1 MAPPLTGF
9 RRRTVYQ
16 VSRGHMPLADVAAP
30 ARRLARVPGSAIT
43 ALHIADPPE
52 RWSALGFAVAPDGT
66 CQVGEV
72 TLRLGCD
79 GDGGIVGWTLSGSGA
94 GEIDGVRTDRG
105 GPSSSQPAT
114 VHPNTAVAV
123 DHVVMATP
131 DLARTLAALAQAGMA
146 LRRERD
152 AGSSRRP
159 LRQAFFRH
167 GQAILEVVGPPQP
180 DGEGPARL
188 WGVTIVVDDLDAPAR
203 LLGDRIGPAHAAVQ
217 DGRRIATVR
226 QSAGLSV
233 PLALMTPA
241 A

>member
-1 MAPPLTGF
+1 M
-9 RRRTVYQ
+9 
-16 VSRGHMPLADVAAP
+16 
-30 ARRLARVPGSAIT
+30 RRLAGVAGPAIT

-52 RWSALGFAVAPDGT
+52 RWAALGFEVTPEGT
-66 CQVGEV
+66 SQVGEV
-72 TLRLGCD
+72 TLRLGCP
-79 GDGGIVGWTLSGSGA
+79 GDRGIVGWTLSTPGA
-94 GEIDGVRTDRG
+94 ADVDGVRTERG
-105 GPSSSQPAT
+105 GPPSSSQPAA

-123 DHVVMATP
+123 DHVVLATP
-131 DLARTLAALAQAGMA
+131 DLQRTLAALAQAGMT

-180 DGEGPARL
+180 DGDGPARL
-188 WGVTIVVDDLDAPAR
+188 WGVTVVVADLDAAAR
-203 LLGDRIGPAHAAVQ
+203 RLGDRLGAAHAAVQ